1 MEEFF
6 TIVPK
11 AGTHSEATIQPS
23 VDSQYSKQDCFSNK
37 WSSIIDPN
45 SKVYQQV
52 KTTSVD
58 HLPYRPSG
66 SIFETE
72 HTPSFISEDF
82 IKSQSEWLKFPHI
95 KSQTSI
101 KQPTNSDNQLSSELE
116 ALLRQSLAP
125 NPSIPYRQSDFQKSD
140 VWLPFTSHTQVTNPK
155 NGQNLLNSMFAP
167 VNLQP
172 KKVPIYPK
180 FTGFKQVENQAQGL
194 GSPTAYK
201 FESISKEKFKPKENL
216 FEPIQFLQER
226 FPSPWKNQGKE
237 ILSHKAWE
245 YPTSDKLLGSKIH
258 KSMMAMP
265 FDHFI
270 LKNPKT
276 NLLGPSESLIP
287 EVGPSTSSG
296 VQNKLRGFLP
306 GDSSQAQP
314 EADSFANRLPDLDSL
329 GGFKFRQK
337 ISSAG
342 KFNAYM
348 QQSHKISSQPIPKA
362 IHDVGSNQKQL
373 DLEVER
379 EYLNSNELTELQQ
392 RELKRKRLF
401 SAQKKTKD
409 AYKKERIKIIKD
421 EDRMLFST
429 ILLRLDKNGYDRK
442 KWLVDFDSETWEK
455 GNRYQQAN
463 VHGISLTVAR
473 NELKIFGFDTLIDDF
488 VNHLKNRVPDEDI
501 KIPFDRLEA
510 LIYLFLQ
517 RLLLFYNLTNSGEQ
531 KLNIT
536 TEDFLNKE
544 WETLKEFWEIF
555 YSSKGSEIPKFKNNT
570 SKSEMRR
577 ISGLYRLVNG
587 QIENKKNKISYLIY
601 HVIEGLFV
609 DWSTRMIDTNSNV
622 FSKKYIKSAA
632 FELSKD
638 YNIISF
644 HEILTKDDN
653 FIPIL

>member
-1 MEEFF
+1 
-6 TIVPK
+6 
-11 AGTHSEATIQPS
+11 
-23 VDSQYSKQDCFSNK
+23 
-37 WSSIIDPN
+37 
-45 SKVYQQV
+45 
-52 KTTSVD
+52 
-58 HLPYRPSG
+58 
-66 SIFETE
+66 
-72 HTPSFISEDF
+72 
-82 IKSQSEWLKFPHI
+82 
-95 KSQTSI
+95 
-101 KQPTNSDNQLSSELE
+101 
-116 ALLRQSLAP
+116 
-125 NPSIPYRQSDFQKSD
+125 
-140 VWLPFTSHTQVTNPK
+140 
-155 NGQNLLNSMFAP
+155 
-167 VNLQP
+167 
-172 KKVPIYPK
+172 
-180 FTGFKQVENQAQGL
+180 
-194 GSPTAYK
+194 
-201 FESISKEKFKPKENL
+201 
-216 FEPIQFLQER
+216 
-226 FPSPWKNQGKE
+226 
-237 ILSHKAWE
+237 
-245 YPTSDKLLGSKIH
+245 
-258 KSMMAMP
+258 
-265 FDHFI
+265 
-270 LKNPKT
+270 
-276 NLLGPSESLIP
+276 
-287 EVGPSTSSG
+287 
-296 VQNKLRGFLP
+296 
-306 GDSSQAQP
+306 
-314 EADSFANRLPDLDSL
+314 
-329 GGFKFRQK
+329 
-337 ISSAG
+337 
-342 KFNAYM
+342 M

-409 AYKKERIKIIKD
+409 AYKKVKSENKPKKFKPLRESLDDTTNHLATLILALTRNTDIVKGPQGFLKDTYLKIWRKSNFYEERIKIIKD